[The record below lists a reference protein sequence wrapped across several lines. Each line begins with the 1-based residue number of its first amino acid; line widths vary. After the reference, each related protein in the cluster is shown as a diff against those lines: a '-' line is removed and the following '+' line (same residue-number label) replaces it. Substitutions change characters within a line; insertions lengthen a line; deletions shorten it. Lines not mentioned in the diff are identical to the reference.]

1 MQYDR
6 RQSWF
11 LAQLKPNSS
20 SIAQK
25 NLSRQ
30 GFQSFLPQEEVD
42 KRRGSKFVAV
52 CQPLFPGYL
61 FVAFDKA
68 WGHWRKVNSTFG
80 ITRLVSFGNEPAQV
94 PLDLISQLM
103 LRCDQTGKLLPPK
116 LVKPGDQ
123 VTVTQGPFAD
133 FVGEVEMIAPDRR
146 VWVLMEIM
154 GGKKRVALQSEQL
167 RAG

>member
-1 MQYDR
+1 M
-6 RQSWF
+6 
-11 LAQLKPNSS
+11 
-20 SIAQK
+20 
-25 NLSRQ
+25 
-30 GFQSFLPQEEVD
+30 PQEEVG
-42 KRRGSKFVAV
+42 KRRSGKFVTV
-52 CQPLFPGYL
+52 RQPLFPGYL

-68 WGHWRKVNSTFG
+68 LGHWRKVNSTFG

-103 LRCDQTGKLLPPK
+103 LRCDQSGKLLPPK
-116 LVKPGDQ
+116 LIKAGDQ

-133 FVGEVEMIAPDRR
+133 FVGEVETIAPDRR